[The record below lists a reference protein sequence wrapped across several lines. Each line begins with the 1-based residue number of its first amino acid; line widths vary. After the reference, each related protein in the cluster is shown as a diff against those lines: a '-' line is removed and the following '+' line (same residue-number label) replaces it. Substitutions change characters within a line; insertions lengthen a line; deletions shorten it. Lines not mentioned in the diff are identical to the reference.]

1 MISLKTSHKEII
13 MIDRKVVRACYTS
26 YDYYVVPTGLDLEDK
41 TVVSSWGIKWG
52 KLWINLTN
60 GKELFITQPAL
71 EQEAER
77 KFPDSTEII
86 EQEETIFDD
95 DAYADVDTLW
105 QPNVENET

>member
-1 MISLKTSHKEII
+1 MYKQVLHNII
-13 MIDRKVVRACYTS
+13 MTDRKVVRACYTS

-60 GKELFITQPAL
+60 GKEICITQPAL
-71 EQEAER
+71 EQEADH

-95 DAYADVDTLW
+95 DAYTDVDALW
-105 QPNVENET
+105 QPNANNKV